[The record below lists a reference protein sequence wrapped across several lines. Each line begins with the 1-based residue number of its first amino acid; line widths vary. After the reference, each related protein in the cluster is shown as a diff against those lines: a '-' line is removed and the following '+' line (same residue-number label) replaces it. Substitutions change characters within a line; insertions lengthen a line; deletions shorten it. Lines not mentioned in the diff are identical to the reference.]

1 MLAGLARTCYRHR
14 RIVVALWLLVFIL
27 AIAGGGAL
35 KGEYAT
41 SGRLPNTDS
50 QAAYDTLKRDFPQ
63 RHGDEAQ
70 IVFADIT
77 QHRAAIDAYLAKVA
91 KVKGVIEVE
100 PIRVSQG
107 GKIAVAPI
115 TTASGSG
122 THPLQTATDVKDLAA
137 SLEHQGV
144 QVEFSGGWFREGGMP
159 ASEVVGILAA
169 IIVLLIAF
177 GSVIAMGLP
186 ILTALIGIGISLAGV
201 GILANGLTT
210 PDFAPQVAAMIGL
223 GVGID
228 YALFIVTRYR
238 EALHRTNE
246 PETAVLEAMTTSGRA
261 VVFAGFTVMVSVLGM
276 LLMGLN
282 FLQGL
287 AVGTSLAVVV
297 AVLAAITLLPAL
309 LGFVG
314 FTIDKWKVGRRTPTG
329 REGMWHRWA
338 RVVQRR
344 PGLIAIVGFTV
355 LIVIALPMLSL
366 RLGNADASNDKAGT
380 TTHEAYNLI
389 AKGFGPGANGPILV
403 VANASRDGSAAAL
416 PKLISTLRA
425 TPGVA
430 AVTDARPNPA
440 RTAAIAT
447 LFATTGPQ
455 SEKTEALVHHLRDD
469 VVPRA
474 TAGTG
479 LVVNLGG
486 QTAGS
491 IDFSDVI
498 GARLPI
504 FIGAV
509 LVLSFLLLMLVFRSV
524 LVPLKAVFMNLL
536 SIGAAYGVI
545 VAAFQWGWGGSILGV
560 SAGPIEAWVPMMLFA
575 IVFGL
580 SMDYEVFLISAIRE
594 HYDRSGDN
602 GQAVADG
609 LESTARVI
617 TAAALIMVFVFGSFV
632 VSDVRALKLIGL
644 GLAVAVAIDATIV
657 RIVLVPA
664 TMELLG
670 KANWWLP
677 RWLDKILPTIN
688 VEGTTVLDDELEA
701 PVREPVGTGV

>member
-1 MLAGLARTCYRHR
+1 MLAGLARACYRHR
-14 RIVVALWLLVFIL
+14 RIVVALWVLVFVV

-35 KGEYAT
+35 KGESAT

-77 QHRAAIDAYLAKVA
+77 KSRPAIDAYLAKVA

-100 PIRVSQG
+100 PIRVSPG

-122 THPLQTATDVKDLAA
+122 THPLETATDVKDLAA
-137 SLEHQGV
+137 SLEKQGV
-144 QVEFSGGWFREGGMP
+144 VVHFSGGWFGEAGMP
-159 ASEVVGILAA
+159 ASEIIGILAA

-186 ILTALIGIGISLAGV
+186 ILTALIGIAISLAGV
-201 GILANGLTT
+201 GILANFLTT

-238 EALHRTNE
+238 EALHRTQQ
-246 PETAVLEAMTTSGRA
+246 PEAAVLEAMTTSGRA

-276 LLMGLN
+276 LLMGLT

-314 FTIDKWKVGRRTPTG
+314 FTIDKWKVGRRKQKTG
-329 REGMWHRWA
+329 DGMWHRWA
-338 RVVQRR
+338 RIVQRR
-344 PGLIAIVGFTV
+344 PALLATAGFV
-355 LIVIALPMLSL
+355 LLLVVALPFLSL
-366 RLGNADASNDKAGT
+366 RLGSADASNDKDGT
-380 TTHEAYNLI
+380 TTHEAYQLI
-389 AKGFGPGANGPILV
+389 AEGFGPGANGPILV
-403 VANASRDGSAAAL
+403 VVDSSKPDSAAAL
-416 PKLISTLRA
+416 PAVIEKLRA

-430 AVTDARPNPA
+430 SVTDARPNA
-440 RTAAIAT
+440 DGTAAIAT
-447 LFATTGPQ
+447 LFPKTGPQ
-455 SEKTEALVHHLRDD
+455 SETTEQLVHHLRDD
-469 VVPRA
+469 VIPAA

-479 LVVNLGG
+479 LVANLGG
-486 QTAGS
+486 QTASS

-498 GARLPI
+498 GDRLPI

-509 LVLSFLLLMLVFRSV
+509 LVLSFILLMLVFRSV
-524 LVPLKAVFMNLL
+524 LVPLKAVLMNLL

-545 VAAFQWGWGGSILGV
+545 VAAFQWGWGGSVLGV

-594 HYDRSGDN
+594 HYDRTGDN

-617 TAAALIMVFVFGSFV
+617 TAAALIMVFVFGSFM

-644 GLAVAVAIDATIV
+644 GLSVAVAIDATIV

-677 RWLDKILPTIN
+677 RWLDRILPTIN
-688 VEGTTVLDDELEA
+688 VEGTTIHDDDLEP
-701 PVREPVGTGV
+701 PVREPVTSGV

>member
-1 MLAGLARTCYRHR
+1 MLARLARTCYRHR
-14 RIVVALWLLVFIL
+14 RIVVGLWLLVFVLGIVF
-27 AIAGGGAL
+27 GGAL
-35 KGEYAT
+35 KGESAT
-41 SGRLPNTDS
+41 NGRLPNTDS
-50 QAAYDTLKRDFPQ
+50 QAAYDTLKADFPQ

-77 QHRAAIDAYLAKVA
+77 KNRSDIDAYLGQVA
-91 KVKGVIEVE
+91 KVKGVVEVE

-107 GKIAVAPI
+107 GKVAVAPI
-115 TTASGSG
+115 TTATGSG
-122 THPLQTATDVKDLAA
+122 THPLTTANDIKDLAEPLQA
-137 SLEHQGV
+137 KGV
-144 QVEFSGGWFREGGMP
+144 EVYFAGNWFGEGGMP
-159 ASEVVGILAA
+159 ASEIVGVLAA
-169 IIVLLIAF
+169 IVILLFAF
-177 GSVIAMGLP
+177 GSLIAMGLP
-186 ILTALIGIGISLAGV
+186 ILTAIIGIAISLAGV
-201 GILANGLTT
+201 GILANVFTT

-238 EALHRTNE
+238 EALHRTNN
-246 PETAVLEAMTTSGRA
+246 PEASVIEAMTTAGRA
-261 VVFAGFTVMVSVLGM
+261 VVFAGFTVMISVLGM

-282 FLQGL
+282 YLHGL
-287 AVGTSLAVVV
+287 AVGTSFAVVI

-314 FTIDKWKVGRRTPTG
+314 FTIDKLKVGRRKVSTK
-329 REGMWHRWA
+329 EGFWHRWA
-338 RVVQRR
+338 RFVQKR
-344 PGLIAIVGFTV
+344 PGPIALVGFAV
-355 LIVIALPMLSL
+355 LLIIAVPMLSL
-366 RLGNADASNDKAGT
+366 RLGSADASNDKAGT
-380 TTHEAYNLI
+380 TTKVAYDLI
-389 AKGFGPGANGPILV
+389 AEGFGPGANGPILV
-403 VANASRDGSAAAL
+403 VARTPNGSASDL
-416 PKLISTLRA
+416 PKLLETLRT
-425 TPGVA
+425 TPGIA
-430 AVTDARPNPA
+430 AVTDATPNPA
-440 RTAAIAT
+440 GTAAIAT
-447 LFATTGPQ
+447 LFPTTGPQ
-455 SEKTEALVHHLRDD
+455 SETTEKLVHHLRDD
-469 VVPRA
+469 VIPAA
-474 TAGTG
+474 TDGTA

-486 QTAGS
+486 QNAS
-491 IDFSDVI
+491 AVDFSDVI
-498 GARLPI
+498 GDRLPV

-509 LVLSFLLLMLVFRSV
+509 LILSFLLLMLVFRSV
-524 LVPLKAVFMNLL
+524 LVPLKAVLMNLL

-594 HYDRSGDN
+594 HYDKNGGDN

-644 GLAVAVAIDATIV
+644 GLAVAVAIDASIV

-677 RWLDKILPTIN
+677 KWLDKILPTIN
-688 VEGTTVLDDELEA
+688 VEGDTLPDDEIEP
-701 PVREPVGTGV
+701 PVLEPVGV